1 MKNFARSPRSIRGPA
16 AAVAF
21 MSDSFVAVPS
31 LPSHVVHWFPTPTV
45 SGFLPAQCC
54 FHDDF
59 CDYLFSWN
67 YPPSCC
73 RGALQICVNGNY
85 WNDVGSSNGKS

>member
-59 CDYLFSWN
+59 CDYLFFVELSAFVLPRRTPN
-67 YPPSCC
+67 MCE
-73 RGALQICVNGNY
+73 RELLE
-85 WNDVGSSNGKS
+85 